1 MREILLSIH
10 HYLAFIV
17 LILLAWAVFNGFTG
31 NSREKIWED
40 KHRKVNLFGLI
51 ATHTMFLL
59 GLILMVLVLGNADM
73 GAIMKDS
80 AARKAYVEHPTVGII
95 AAILVTIGNA
105 RSKKEISQGKKFKAT
120 LIFYGLAF
128 VLILSRLPF
137 EKLF

>member
-1 MREILLSIH
+1 MRETLLHIH
-10 HYLAFIV
+10 HYLAFAV
-17 LILLAWAVFNGFTG
+17 LVLLAWATINGIIG
-31 NSREKIWED
+31 NSSEKIWEA

-51 ATHTMFLL
+51 ATHTMFLI
-59 GLILMVLVLGNADM
+59 GLILLVLTLGNADM

-80 AARKAYVEHPTVGII
+80 LARKTYVEHPTVGVL

-105 RSKKEISQGKKFKAT
+105 KSKKEINNGKKFKST
-120 LIFYGLAF
+120 MIFYGLAL